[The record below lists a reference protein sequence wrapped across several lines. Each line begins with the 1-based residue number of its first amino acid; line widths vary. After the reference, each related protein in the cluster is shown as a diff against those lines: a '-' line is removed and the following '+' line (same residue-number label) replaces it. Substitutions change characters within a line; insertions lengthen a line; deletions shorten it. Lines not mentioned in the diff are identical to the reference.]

1 MKSSQTTRVLSYSL
15 GWLTISVIHL
25 LFLILAYNI
34 PFIEAL
40 IDALVFNLQFA
51 IMGIGLWYV
60 TRFFNLEKRRITD
73 ILINH
78 FTFAVVM
85 IAIWISLSFYILR
98 AIFDGPSYLSFLENS
113 IPVRIMTGILFYTLL
128 TGFYYLIQNLEIL
141 SWQVKQKETIMHQLK
156 DEEIKALR
164 SQINPHFLFNSL
176 NSVHALTMTDPE
188 KAGEMI
194 IKLSELMRYSLSR
207 TETTVSLSEEIAQI
221 RRYLD
226 IERIRFS
233 ERLEININVPESEF
247 SITVPSMIIQPLVEN
262 AVKHG
267 IYGLTGKV
275 SINIDVYR
283 NDNLLNIKLTNNFDP
298 EARSKIGTGTGIP
311 NVKSRLMT
319 LYHRNDLMEITR
331 ENNIYTAI
339 IKIPIYEKI

>member
-1 MKSSQTTRVLSYSL
+1 MKSLQPTRILTYSI
-15 GWLTISVIHL
+15 GWLIISVIHW
-25 LFLILAYNI
+25 LFLTLAFNI
-34 PFIEAL
+34 PFLEA
-40 IDALVFNLQFA
+40 ITDALFFNLLFA
-51 IMGIGLWYV
+51 LMGIGLWYV

-78 FTFAVVM
+78 LTFAVIM

-98 AIFDGPSYLSFLENS
+98 AIFTDPTYLNFLENS

-156 DEEIKALR
+156 DAEIKALR

-176 NSVHALTMTDPE
+176 NSVHALTLTSPE

-194 IKLSELMRYSLSR
+194 IKLSELMRYSLSKP
-207 TETTVSLSEEIAQI
+207 ETSVTLEEEIAQVK
-221 RRYLD
+221 RYLD
-226 IERIRFS
+226 IEKIRFS
-233 ERLEININVPESEF
+233 ERLNISFDYSESEMKLQ
-247 SITVPSMIIQPLVEN
+247 VPSMILQPLIEN

-275 SINIDVYR
+275 NIDLHIIMEKNY
-283 NDNLLNIKLTNNFDP
+283 LKISLSNNFDP
-298 EARSKIGTGTGIP
+298 ETPAKKGTGTGLN
-311 NVKSRLMT
+311 NVKERLAT
-319 LYHRNDLMEITR
+319 LYHRGDLVAININ
-331 ENNIYTAI
+331 ENIFTVTL
-339 IKIPIYEKI
+339 KIPLYEKI